1 MKIFKQKYKIPSK
14 KEFPPIIT
22 YHDKRYGGTKVDE
35 QGRFYTVEDETQRLF
50 RWERMIRKKERT
62 QEQIKTWIAIK
73 EGNYHKKN
81 YYMSNNTS
89 KQYFHWNKMP
99 KPKTGGK
106 LSRKLDGGWVEE
118 YKPAKSTRLHK
129 WLQDAKEGKVFNGQK
144 HRTKQWLIKP
154 TSADVDQIKNP
165 IDIKKK

>member
-1 MKIFKQKYKIPSK
+1 
-14 KEFPPIIT
+14 
-22 YHDKRYGGTKVDE
+22 
-35 QGRFYTVEDETQRLF
+35 
-50 RWERMIRKKERT
+50 MIRKKER
-62 QEQIKTWIAIK
+62 QKEQIKTWIAIK
-73 EGNYHKKN
+73 EGTYHKKN
-81 YYMSNNTS
+81 YYMNSSN
-89 KQYFHWNKMP
+89 KQHFHWNKMP

-165 IDIKKK
+165 IDIEKK